1 MKKSVFLLLTIMALT
16 GILTACTR
24 SASQAPA
31 LPQATAATDITA
43 QPDANDQMSILQ
55 IYATQTAMAES
66 GMPAPTEETPPT
78 PESNATPEGSLSLPT
93 AEPALP
99 TLGPALST
107 PEPVLPT
114 AAPAPSGNVPAITVP
129 GTYALQPGEFPYC
142 IARRFNVNPD
152 ELLSLNGLND
162 GGTYLPG
169 LVLRIPQTGNPFP
182 GARALRPHPTTYT
195 VGLNDTIYRI
205 ACAFGD
211 VSPEQIAAAN
221 GLSAPYSL
229 QVGQVINIP

>member
-1 MKKSVFLLLTIMALT
+1 MKKSVFLLVAVITLAGM
-16 GILTACTR
+16 LTACTR
-24 SASQAPA
+24 SASEAPA
-31 LPQATAATDITA
+31 LPQATAATSITA
-43 QPDANDQMSILQ
+43 QPDTNDQMSILQ
-55 IYATQTAMAES
+55 IYATQTAMAEN
-66 GMPAPTEETPPT
+66 GTPTLPEETPAA
-78 PESNATPEGSLSLPT
+78 PEASATPEGGLSLPT
-93 AEPALP
+93 VEPALP
-99 TLGPALST
+99 T

-152 ELLSLNGLND
+152 ELLSLNGLTD

-195 VGLNDTIYRI
+195 VGLNDTIYHI

-221 GLSAPYSL
+221 GLSAPYTL